1 MKTMFKKLLLAV
13 SAAALVFAAFPVTS
27 AFAADDTPPTTG
39 AVSNEKLEKV
49 WARQLQAYEKIGK
62 VFEDVDAHIAKFQ
75 ERIDKAAA
83 NGKDVIALQ
92 AALDAY
98 EAALKSAQ
106 PTYASIGSIVNTHAG
121 FDASG
126 KVTDTE
132 QAKSTVEQM
141 RTKMQE
147 VKSTMGGTFKALR
160 EALKAFREANKPA
173 EPKPER
179 DS

>member
-1 MKTMFKKLLLAV
+1 MKNIFQKVVLAL

-27 AFAADDTPPTTG
+27 AFAADDAPP
-39 AVSNEKLEKV
+39 ASNERLEKA

-62 VFEDVDAHIAKFQ
+62 AFTDVDAHIAKFQ

-83 NGKDVIALQ
+83 KGKDVSALQ

-98 EAALKSAQ
+98 EPALKAAQ
-106 PTYASIGSIVNTHAG
+106 PTYASIASIVNTHAG

-126 KVTDTE
+126 KVTDAE
-132 QAKSTVEQM
+132 QAKATVEQM

-147 VKSTMGGTFKALR
+147 IKSTMNGTFKALL
-160 EALKAFREANKPA
+160 EEMKAFREANKPA
-173 EPKPER
+173 EPKTDR